1 MRTPTCA
8 LNHCRKPLWP
18 KPCDSN
24 KEGGA
29 TTVLDH
35 QVTSEEFELFLKLSE
50 SQDRLFE
57 LIHGKIVEK
66 AATEEHGVI
75 VIIIGAALGKFVK
88 EYQLGR
94 VGAAVCYKM
103 PKDRF
108 NARMPDLSFNSGQ
121 RAIVRE
127 GSVPQM
133 PELAVEIRSSSDSV
147 KKLREKVD
155 YYLANG
161 SQLVWLVFPNKRYV
175 EVYQLDGDME
185 VIFGDDSL
193 DGGDVLPGFT
203 MPVADV
209 FDGV

>member
-1 MRTPTCA
+1 M
-8 LNHCRKPLWP
+8 
-18 KPCDSN
+18 
-24 KEGGA
+24 
-29 TTVLDH
+29 TVLER
-35 QVTSEEFELFLKLSE
+35 QVTAEEFETFLKSPGN
-50 SQDRLFE
+50 QDRLFE

-66 AATEEHGVI
+66 AATEERGVI
-75 VIIIGAALGKFVK
+75 ALTIGVALGKFVK
-88 EYQLGR
+88 EHQLGR

-108 NARMPDLSFNSGQ
+108 NPRMPDLSFNRGQ
-121 RAIVRE
+121 RSVVRE

-133 PELAVEIRSSSDSV
+133 PELAVEIRSPSDSV

-161 SQLVWLVFPNKRYV
+161 SHLVWLVFPNKRYV

-185 VIFGDDSL
+185 VIFGDELL

>member
-1 MRTPTCA
+1 M
-8 LNHCRKPLWP
+8 
-18 KPCDSN
+18 
-24 KEGGA
+24 
-29 TTVLDH
+29 TVLER
-35 QVTSEEFELFLKLSE
+35 QVTAEEFDSFLKSPE
-50 SQDRLFE
+50 NQDRLFE
-57 LIHGKIVEK
+57 LIHGEIVEK
-66 AATEEHGVI
+66 MPTEEHGVI
-75 VIIIGAALGKFVK
+75 VINIGIAIGVFVK
-88 EYQLGR
+88 QHQLGR
-94 VGAAVCYKM
+94 VGAEIRYKM

-133 PELAVEIRSSSDSV
+133 PELAVEIRSPSDSV

-193 DGGDVLPGFT
+193 DGGDVLADFT